1 MLSKRTITGTAEEWK
16 NPLNRIIFGL
26 ETLSGIMEEKRP
38 KNVKLRI
45 NNAQVAINQGLREFK
60 EKK

>member
-1 MLSKRTITGTAEEWK
+1 MKRTIKGTNEEWK
-16 NPLNRIIFGL
+16 DPINRIIFGY

-45 NNAQVAINQGLREFK
+45 NNAQVAIMQGLNSIRK
-60 EKK
+60 N